1 MSLKRSNAHC
11 VANPLSEVQELDNDF
26 GKGEFQEEPRYEN
39 VIVAR
44 HPRTKLREWVE
55 GEAIESFER
64 KALKT
69 VPWVKIAKSI

>member
-1 MSLKRSNAHC
+1 MEKECQEDVSNEH
-11 VANPLSEVQELDNDF
+11 
-26 GKGEFQEEPRYEN
+26 EEPIYEN
-39 VIVAR
+39 VIAAR